1 MGESTLC
8 DNKTLLLAYVSC
20 TKEVSNIRKVT
31 FAESLVPILGENP
44 YFKRF
49 NHFFNIKIYH
59 CGTLSRAL
67 RMVLLQ

>member
-20 TKEVSNIRKVT
+20 TKEGATSEKLL

-49 NHFFNIKIYH
+49 NHFFNIKIG
-59 CGTLSRAL
+59 CECFRASI
-67 RMVLLQ
+67 